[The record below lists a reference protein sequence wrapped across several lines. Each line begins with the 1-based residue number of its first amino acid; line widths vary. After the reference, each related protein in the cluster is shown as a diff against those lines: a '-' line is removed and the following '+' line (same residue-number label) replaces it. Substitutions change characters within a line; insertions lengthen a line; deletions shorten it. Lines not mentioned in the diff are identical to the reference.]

1 MQGCFVRKV
10 AALEEDEAEEEGDA
24 TTTAQRGSRR
34 RTRARSRSQKGAA
47 AEDKR
52 EDPDAAD
59 SVVAPEA
66 LLQEFEDSL
75 AVLQAEGRMQILKT
89 HAAAG
94 ARADFE
100 LLRERF
106 IDFTALCDA
115 VRSEF
120 IRRGRAA
127 CESDTVESRSRVNGK
142 LRQVHEDAV
151 RIIREKGALDIGLD
165 VATNASA
172 HPAHEPRPTVAQHN
186 ILKTAQIVSP

>member
-1 MQGCFVRKV
+1 
-10 AALEEDEAEEEGDA
+10 
-24 TTTAQRGSRR
+24 
-34 RTRARSRSQKGAA
+34 
-47 AEDKR
+47 
-52 EDPDAAD
+52 
-59 SVVAPEA
+59 
-66 LLQEFEDSL
+66 
-75 AVLQAEGRMQILKT
+75 MQILKP

-94 ARADFE
+94 ARADIE

-151 RIIREKGALDIGLD
+151 RIIREKGALDIGSD

-172 HPAHEPRPTVAQHN
+172 HPAHEPRATVAQHN